1 MAPASLRSDDSRT
14 VLLIVDVQV
23 DMFAPGASVHAGET
37 VLKTLS
43 ALIARARR
51 AGIPVVYVQN
61 NGGPGDPDQLGTP
74 GWEIHPA
81 LAPLDGDL
89 VFQKSSPDAFDR
101 TGLQE
106 ELARRAVGR
115 VIIAGL
121 QTEYC
126 IDATCR
132 GASALGYQVV
142 LVKDGHST
150 YDTEKL
156 PASEVIARHNASLG
170 ALVTVAESG
179 SIQFPGE
186 KSGRDELEPE

>member
-1 MAPASLRSDDSRT
+1 MAPATWRSGDSSSRT
-14 VLLIVDVQV
+14 ALLIVDAQV
-23 DMFAPGASVHAGET
+23 DMFVPGSSVHAGET

-51 AGIPVVYVQN
+51 AGIPVIYVQN
-61 NGGPGDPDQLGTP
+61 NGGEGDPDQPGTP

-81 LAPLDGDL
+81 LAPFDRDL
-89 VFQKSSPDAFDR
+89 VFQKSSPDAFDL
-101 TGLQE
+101 TGLRE
-106 ELARRAVGR
+106 ELVRRGIGR

-132 GASALGYQVV
+132 GARALGYEVV
-142 LVKDGHST
+142 LVSDGHST

-156 PASEVIARHNASLG
+156 PAVEVITRHNASLG
-170 ALVTVAESG
+170 ALATVLESG
-179 SIQFPGE
+179 SIEFPGE
-186 KSGRDELEPE
+186 NQAEMK